1 MYDQL
6 PQSRKDGVMRSVH
19 SGRVCT
25 PEEVASAIL
34 WLGSACPQYVNGTT
48 LDVNDGSYPR

>member
-1 MYDQL
+1 
-6 PQSRKDGVMRSVH
+6 MRSVY

-34 WLGSACPQYVNGTT
+34 WLGSACPEYVNGTT
-48 LDVNDGSYPR
+48 LDVNNGSYPR

>member
-6 PQSRKDGVMRSVH
+6 PQSRKDGVMKSVY

-34 WLGSACPQYVNGTT
+34 WLGTSCPEYVNGTT
-48 LDVNDGSYPR
+48 LDVNNGSYPR